1 MHERGRLFIIVFA
14 TVFHKVTMGFRQ
26 SQEVSFMNIVAV
38 IMGGGQGQRLQ
49 PLTRDRAKPAVPIA
63 GKYRLVDIPIS
74 NCINSGIRKI
84 FLLTQFNSVSLHR
97 HVSATYRF
105 DQFSPSYVALL
116 AAQQTPGSETWF
128 HGTAD
133 AVRQNFR
140 YFMDE
145 EPDLIIVLS
154 GDQLYRMN
162 FAEVVE
168 NHLKSNADVSIA
180 TKPVERLEAGALG
193 IMQVDSK
200 GRIIRFV
207 EKPGNSPVLDEL
219 RAPIYKDERYLAS
232 MGIYVFKTSVLK
244 ELLDNDKPDFGKHII
259 PASIE
264 SYKVYSYVF
273 EGYWKD
279 IGTIRSFWEANVAL
293 TDVVPEFNFYDAKA
307 PIHTHMRF
315 LPPSKINCCDLNR
328 CLLSEGC
335 IISGHRILHSIVG
348 VRAIVGEGSVIE
360 HSVIMGA
367 DLYERGSE
375 DGVPR
380 IGIGRDCYIR
390 NAIVDKNARIGDGA
404 YITPDNKPDNTVTPE
419 YTVRDG
425 IVVIPK
431 NAIIPSG
438 TRI

>member
-1 MHERGRLFIIVFA
+1 
-14 TVFHKVTMGFRQ
+14 
-26 SQEVSFMNIVAV
+26 MNVVAV
-38 IMGGGQGQRLQ
+38 IMGGGRGQRLE

-97 HVSATYRF
+97 HVAATYRF

-116 AAQQTPGSETWF
+116 AAQQTPGSDNWF

-145 EPDLIIVLS
+145 DPDLIIVLS

-162 FAEVVE
+162 FAEVIDE
-168 NHLKSNADVSIA
+168 HLAQGADVTIT
-180 TKPVERLEAGALG
+180 TKPVDRSEAGALG
-193 IMQVDSK
+193 IMHVDETR
-200 GRIIRFV
+200 RIVKFV
-207 EKPGNSPVLDEL
+207 EKPGDSAKLDEL
-219 RAPIYKDERYLAS
+219 RAPMYEDEKYLAS
-232 MGIYVFKTSVLK
+232 MGIYIFRREVLQ
-244 ELLDNDKPDFGKHII
+244 ELLNNDKPDFGKDII
-259 PASIE
+259 PTSIKQ
-264 SYKVYSYVF
+264 YKVYSHVF

-279 IGTIRSFWEANVAL
+279 IGTIRSFWEANVGL
-293 TDVVPEFNFYDAKA
+293 TEVVPEFNFYDAKA

-348 VRAIVGEGSVIE
+348 VRAVVGQGSVIE
-360 HSVIMGA
+360 HSVLMGA
-367 DLYERGSE
+367 DMYEK
-375 DGVPR
+375 DPPPNTPP
-380 IGIGRDCYIR
+380 IGIGKDCYIK
-390 NAIVDKNARIGDGA
+390 NAIIDKNARIGDGA
-404 YITPDNKPDNTVTPE
+404 YITPDGKPDDTVTPQ
-419 YTVRDG
+419 YTVKGG
-425 IVVIPK
+425 IIVIPK
-431 NAIIPSG
+431 NTVIPAG
-438 TRI
+438 TKI